1 MKKNVKKVKVLSILL
16 VTALVSALV
25 IGCGSKSEDDSKKT
39 NSESQMN
46 SENKSDAGAAIN
58 PENKEDAG
66 EATTPEKV
74 EDTDNKEEVSDKIV
88 LEASV
93 INDIESKLSTHEDS
107 IKTLEEKLQNA
118 TTQMDMNQTSGEIA
132 VAWSDF
138 LDSLLNIIE
147 ENAEAEAWKKFE
159 QEQSEW
165 AESRET
171 AVREA
176 GLEYEGGSMQAL
188 EENSTAAR
196 LTKERVYE
204 IIDGL
209 K

>member
-1 MKKNVKKVKVLSILL
+1 MKKNRKKVRVLSILM
-16 VTALVSALV
+16 VTVLASVLV
-25 IGCGSKSEDDSKKT
+25 IGCSSKSEDESKKT
-39 NSESQMN
+39 NSE
-46 SENKSDAGAAIN
+46 NKISS
-58 PENKEDAG
+58 ENKEDADSKG
-66 EATTPEKV
+66 
-74 EDTDNKEEVSDKIV
+74 EVSDKIV

-93 INDIESKLSTHEDS
+93 INDIESKLSMHEDN

-118 TTQMDMNQTSGEIA
+118 TSQFDMNQTSGEIA

-138 LDSLLNIIE
+138 LDSLLNTIE

-165 AESRET
+165 AGSRET

-176 GLEYEGGSMQAL
+176 GLKFEGGSMQAL

-204 IIDGL
+204 IIDDL